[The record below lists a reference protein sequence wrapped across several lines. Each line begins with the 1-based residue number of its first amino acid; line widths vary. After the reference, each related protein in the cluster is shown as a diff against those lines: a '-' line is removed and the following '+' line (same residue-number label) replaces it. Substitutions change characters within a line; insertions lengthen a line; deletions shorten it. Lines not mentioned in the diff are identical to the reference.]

1 MSSQKYVVLAQ
12 HTKGKQK
19 IWWETS
25 SSETWREGKRYL
37 TFNNAEV
44 TILKLIPI
52 GVEWITEQ

>member
-25 SSETWREGKRYL
+25 SSETWKEGKRYL
-37 TFNNAEV
+37 IPFTKEEV

-52 GVEWITEQ
+52 GVEWIAE